1 MLDWRS
7 IDYLH
12 WQPKRGAL
20 GEALFGYLDPL
31 QAVRAIALTEKG
43 TCPLHPEKCV
53 RLVPW
58 IDQPE
63 NIARPN
69 MARELWD
76 AVTTYEPRVV
86 MQRVEFQ
93 GAEYSHWRALLS
105 VVLAGDVE
113 KRIHIVEVP
122 IGAA

>member
-1 MLDWRS
+1 MLDRRT

-20 GEALFGYLDPL
+20 GEALFGHLDPL
-31 QAVRAIALTEKG
+31 QAVRAVAMTEKG

-53 RLVPW
+53 RLLPW

-86 MQRVEFQ
+86 MQGVTFQ
-93 GAEYSHWRALLS
+93 GVEYSHWRALIR
-105 VVLAGDVE
+105 VILAGDVD
-113 KRIHIVEVP
+113 KRIHVVETS